1 MNKAEFIKI
10 NNKNP
15 EENLIQ
21 KCVDVIKSGGS
32 VVYPTETLYGLGVD
46 VFNNEACLRVFSIKE
61 RNLQKSLI
69 VHIANI
75 DDINKVANNVCDDAI
90 KLMNRYWPGALTIVL
105 NKNKNISDFISKSD
119 TVGVRIPNNKIEL
132 EIIKKVGTPI
142 TGTSA
147 NLSGNI
153 GIIDPIEAFKEL
165 GDRVNIVIDGGVCEI
180 GKPSTIIDLSNGNIK
195 LIREG
200 AILYSDILNF
210 LDKNENQRLIK

>member
-210 LDKNENQRLIK
+210 LDKNENQRFIK